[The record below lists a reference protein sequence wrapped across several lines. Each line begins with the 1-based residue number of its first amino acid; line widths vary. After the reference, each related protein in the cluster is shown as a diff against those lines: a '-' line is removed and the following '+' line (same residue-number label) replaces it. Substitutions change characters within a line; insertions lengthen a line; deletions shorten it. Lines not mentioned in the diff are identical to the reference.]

1 MSDISGQ
8 RPRPGGRGL
17 TMRLQGSG
25 LSSKD
30 RVRSVGRVFGRG
42 RLDALRGLAFSRTQR
57 GVLGFHANPFRPGQ
71 IIRGNARGVVR
82 PIQRGPIAEN
92 LRAGGVQVCLET
104 YFIFGRSLMARLR
117 RGRSGYS
124 DCQSSLSALRT
135 NRRIPRYLGN
145 RGQGLGLLFLRPSN

>member
-1 MSDISGQ
+1 
-8 RPRPGGRGL
+8 
-17 TMRLQGSG
+17 MRLQGSG

-71 IIRGNARGVVR
+71 IIRGNAREVVR

-92 LRAGGVQVCLET
+92 LRAGGCSGLSRNLFYIWPLIDGEVASWPFRVFRLSKSAVRIANKSANT
-104 YFIFGRSLMARLR
+104 SLFG
-117 RGRSGYS
+117 
-124 DCQSSLSALRT
+124 
-135 NRRIPRYLGN
+135 
-145 RGQGLGLLFLRPSN
+145 